1 MDKKLSHV
9 EEVKAPT
16 VVCAWCK
23 RVLVAGNP
31 ELISHGQC
39 VECHKVSMQQLEELR
54 NCPDIRSRLT
64 TILKHNALKHG

>member
-1 MDKKLSHV
+1 MNKPPHV
-9 EEVKAPT
+9 EHVQAPT
-16 VVCAWCK
+16 VICAWCK
-23 RVLVAGNP
+23 KTLVKGNP

-39 VECHKVSMQQLEELR
+39 PDCHKISMAQLEELR